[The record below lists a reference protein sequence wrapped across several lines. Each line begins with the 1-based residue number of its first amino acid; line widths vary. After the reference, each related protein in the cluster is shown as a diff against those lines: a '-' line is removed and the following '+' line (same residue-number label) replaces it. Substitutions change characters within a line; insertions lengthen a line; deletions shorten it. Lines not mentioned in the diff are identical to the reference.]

1 MKTTIMKSHTNPMT
15 AATRTLRAGTL
26 LVATG
31 LFALMS
37 APIAAQT
44 SFAVEGRAGVT
55 FPHGDLSDAG
65 AESGLTLGAELMATF
80 RPNLTAYL
88 GLHRHAFSCEGS
100 CALGSSP
107 NSTGIGAGLKYIL
120 HSPGDAHVWGR
131 GGLVANV
138 FGSDDGSSDRKIG
151 FEAGVGA
158 DMPIAHRLS
167 LVPNIGYISHGTEG
181 NFTASFFTL
190 GVGLHY
196 HLN

>member
-1 MKTTIMKSHTNPMT
+1 MTTNKKTAKMKTQTMKACTI
-15 AATRTLRAGTL
+15 LF
-26 LVATG
+26 ATG
-31 LFALMS
+31 LLSTIPAQ
-37 APIAAQT
+37 IAAQT

-55 FPHGDLSDAG
+55 LPQGDLADAG
-65 AESGLTLGAELMATF
+65 AESGLTLGAELLATF

-88 GLHRHAFSCEGS
+88 GLHRHAFSCDGA
-100 CALGSSP
+100 CLLGSSP
-107 NSTGIGAGLKYIL
+107 TSTGIGAGLKYIF

-138 FGSDDGSSDRKIG
+138 LGSDDGSSDRKIG
-151 FEAGVGA
+151 FEAGFGA

-167 LVPNIGYISHGTEG
+167 LVPNVGYLSHDAGG
-181 NFTASFFTL
+181 DFTASFFTL